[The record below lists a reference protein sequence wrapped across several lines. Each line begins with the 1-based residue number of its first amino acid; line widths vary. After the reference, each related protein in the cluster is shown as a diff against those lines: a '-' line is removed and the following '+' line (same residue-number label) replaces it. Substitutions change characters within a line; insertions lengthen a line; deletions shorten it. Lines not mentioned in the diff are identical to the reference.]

1 MKNKYMWNLN
11 YCRTSAL
18 QSKHFFKLKWIA
30 LIRPS
35 VYCWVSGHPIFDQ
48 VRVDDLRELPSPK
61 AIIGQ
66 KHAFLTPYVS
76 IFFWNIWLHLQRL
89 PCFSNWPWKFFYTFK
104 LHHCPDFYPPAMTNQ
119 FGVTVRYCGY
129 ILFSMS
135 VLVCYICLCF
145 GKECNCYLRSLFI
158 LDLAKVIG
166 DWSHHQGI
174 PGTIQG
180 IIFKARQRS
189 VSLLIP
195 QLQADR
201 PVANGLL

>member
-1 MKNKYMWNLN
+1 MFTVELAGIP
-11 YCRTSAL
+11 SLA
-18 QSKHFFKLKWIA
+18 KWGSTTFGSF
-30 LIRPS
+30 LLPRPS
-35 VYCWVSGHPIFDQ
+35 LVKNMRFLLHVCQFFSGTFGCTCKDC
-48 VRVDDLRELPSPK
+48 RVVQIDRGSVLF
-61 AIIGQ
+61 
-66 KHAFLTPYVS
+66 H
-76 IFFWNIWLHLQRL
+76 
-89 PCFSNWPWKFFYTFK
+89 TFK

-145 GKECNCYLRSLFI
+145 GKECQNLWSFNRYLSSSFI

-166 DWSHHQGI
+166 DYLYHQGI

-180 IIFKARQRS
+180 ITLKARQRS
-189 VSLLIP
+189 ASLCIS
-195 QLQADR
+195 QLQVDQ